1 MSSERSQLEIELNE
15 GLKRTRFQLRSDI
28 DELEGDAGA
37 GVLQS
42 GEVELRESE
51 LKNVLASISDL
62 KEQVKGE

>member
-1 MSSERSQLEIELNE
+1 
-15 GLKRTRFQLRSDI
+15 LRSDI

-42 GEVELRESE
+42 GEVELRETE